1 MHGYTYGY
9 KHGHEHGHSYG
20 YIHGF
25 TIGHVLIRTVLD
37 ARTIISDYYLQHA
50 TVAHLLPGPAH
61 ARTPRSVTLSRCP
74 AVPLPCCPA
83 PPESTPPVPAPIM
96 HNLSVQTNYVNTVTT
111 DLRTPL
117 TQPASIPCY
126 LPLLLLPSP
135 PSYYLI
141 TNPPCNASPARKP
154 VMHATSTV
162 KGWMTNR

>member
-1 MHGYTYGY
+1 MYLYAQFSTHVQLYQTTTY
-9 KHGHEHGHSYG
+9 S
-20 YIHGF
+20 
-25 TIGHVLIRTVLD
+25 TQRSLTSSQVPPMP
-37 ARTIISDYYLQHA
+37 ARLAPSRC
-50 TVAHLLPGPAH
+50 PAV
-61 ARTPRSVTLSRCP
+61 PLSRCP

-117 TQPASIPCY
+117 TQPASIPHY
-126 LPLLLLPSP
+126 LPLFLLPSP
-135 PSYYLI
+135 PSHYFI

>member
-1 MHGYTYGY
+1 MDTHMDTNMDTNTVTHMDTYMDSQQDTY
-9 KHGHEHGHSYG
+9 LYAQFS
-20 YIHGF
+20 
-25 TIGHVLIRTVLD
+25 THVQLYQTTTYSTQRSLTSSQV
-37 ARTIISDYYLQHA
+37 
-50 TVAHLLPGPAH
+50 PPMPACP
-61 ARTPRSVTLSRCP
+61 TPSHCP
-74 AVPLPCCPA
+74 AAPLPCCPA
-83 PPESTPPVPAPIM
+83 PPKSMPPIPAPIM